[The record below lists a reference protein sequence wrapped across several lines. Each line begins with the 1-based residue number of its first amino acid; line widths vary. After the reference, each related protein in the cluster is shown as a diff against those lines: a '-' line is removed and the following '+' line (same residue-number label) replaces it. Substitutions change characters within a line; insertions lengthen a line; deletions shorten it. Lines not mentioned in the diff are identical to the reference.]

1 MQVLYPLMYLIYSLK
16 RYSMYWTDLFERY
29 VENGRQNVCGHYS
42 QKVPS
47 LSLPSSPRWW
57 CVCWWVSRMWDWA
70 PNPPLPKRLTAAPVR
85 IKPVPRSLLSIN
97 SAIVDLQFVFL
108 HWHICVLCSYVF
120 ACFPDQTNKI
130 PLSLFAPF
138 RWTKIVWEVF
148 FSFYYLT
155 LTIRFVLHFYVL
167 HEYRSW
173 MRHFSLHINHIY
185 LASFLKTRFWH
196 FLVIR
201 FWHFSSHCYYS
212 LDLKSWSF

>member
-16 RYSMYWTDLFERY
+16 MYSMYWTDLFERY
-29 VENGRQNVCGHYS
+29 VENGQQNVCGHYS

-47 LSLPSSPRWW
+47 LYCLYHHDHDDD
-57 CVCWWVSRMWDWA
+57 VYVGGCWWVGRMWDWA

-85 IKPVPRSLLSIN
+85 IKPVPRSLLSIH

-120 ACFPDQTNKI
+120 ACFPDQTNLI

-148 FSFYYLT
+148 
-155 LTIRFVLHFYVL
+155 
-167 HEYRSW
+167 
-173 MRHFSLHINHIY
+173 
-185 LASFLKTRFWH
+185 
-196 FLVIR
+196 
-201 FWHFSSHCYYS
+201 
-212 LDLKSWSF
+212 

>member
-1 MQVLYPLMYLIYSLK
+1 MYL
-16 RYSMYWTDLFERY
+16 TDLFERY
-29 VENGRQNVCGHYS
+29 VENGWQNVCGHYS

-47 LSLPSSPRWW
+47 LSLPSSPGWW
-57 CVCWWVSRMWDWA
+57 CVCWEWVLVGGQNVGLGTQPTTPKKTDSSSCSDQTS
-70 PNPPLPKRLTAAPVR
+70 PPLPIVH
-85 IKPVPRSLLSIN
+85 SLCHCRP
-97 SAIVDLQFVFL
+97 A
-108 HWHICVLCSYVF
+108 ICVFALAYLCLCSYVF
-120 ACFPDQTNKI
+120 ACFPDQTNLI

-155 LTIRFVLHFYVL
+155 LKIRFVLHFYVL

-201 FWHFSSHCYYS
+201 FWHFSTHCYYNS
-212 LDLKSWSF
+212 DLKSWSF